1 MRIVQIID
9 SLEIGGAEKMAVNY
23 ANSLSTRIDF
33 SGLVTTRIEGKLKKQ
48 ISDSVSYLYL
58 NKKSTFDFGAIL
70 RLKKY
75 CKENKIDFL
84 QAHSSSYFTAV
95 LLKIIYPK
103 IKIIWHDHNGL
114 GDLISLKE
122 KLALKITSFL
132 FESIIVVNN
141 NLKVWAEG
149 ELNCSKVLYL
159 PNFTSFALI
168 SAKKTFLYGIEG
180 KRILCL
186 ANLRLQ
192 KNHFFLLEV
201 AEKLNETRS
210 DWTFH
215 IVGKDFEDEYSQ
227 QIRSKIIEKKLSK
240 NVFIYGSKS
249 DIINILNQS
258 EIAILTSLSEGLPV
272 ALIEYGLLKK
282 PVVLTNVGEI
292 PLIIN
297 DGINGF
303 IVGIKEVNLY
313 YERLLKLI
321 DDKKLRIQMGNS
333 LYNTIIENHSEER
346 IISKYL
352 NWVKD
357 KSK

>member
-1 MRIVQIID
+1 MRILQIID

-23 ANSLSTRIDF
+23 ANSLASMIGY
-33 SGLVTTRIEGKLKKQ
+33 SGLVTTRVEGKLKIK
-48 ISDSVSYLYL
+48 INDNVNYFFL
-58 NKKSTFDFGAIL
+58 NKKSTFDIGAIY

-75 CKENKIDFL
+75 CVENSIDFL

-95 LLKIIYPK
+95 LLKIIHPR

-122 KLALKITSFL
+122 KIALKISSFF

-141 NLKVWAEG
+141 NLKKWAETQ
-149 ELNCSKVLYL
+149 LNCKKVLYL
-159 PNFTSFALI
+159 PNFTNFS
-168 SAKKTFLYGIEG
+168 SNSEEKTFLYGIKG

-215 IVGKDFEDEYSQ
+215 IVGKDFEDNYSYQ
-227 QIRSKIIEKKLSK
+227 VRNKIIEKKLSK
-240 NVFIYGSKS
+240 NVFVYGSKN
-249 DIINILNQS
+249 DIVTILNQS
-258 EIAILTSLSEGLPV
+258 DIAILTSLSEGLPV
-272 ALIEYGLLKK
+272 ALLEYGLLKK

-292 PLIIN
+292 PSIIN
-297 DGINGF
+297 NGTNGF
-303 IVGIKEVNLY
+303 TVGKTDVDLF
-313 YERLLKLI
+313 YEKLVMLI
-321 DDKKLRIQMGNS
+321 DDKDLRIQMGNS
-333 LYNTIIENHSEER
+333 LYDTIVENHAEEGIIE
-346 IISKYL
+346 KYL
-352 NWVKD
+352 NLI
-357 KSK
+357 KSSST